1 MPPWT
6 PRDERQYNHIK
17 KSNLQR
23 GMSDSRA
30 EEIAARTVN
39 KLRREHQRTPQITTQ
54 GTGNPN
60 HSLEDRTV
68 KELHN
73 LASELNIQGRS
84 KMNKSRLVQ
93 AIRGQR

>member
-6 PRDERQYNHIK
+6 PKDERQYNHIK
-17 KSNLQR
+17 KSNLER

-39 KLRREHQRTPQITTQ
+39 KQRREQGRTPQITTQ

-60 HSLEDRTV
+60 QPLEDRTV

-84 KMNKSRLVQ
+84 KMNKFRLVQ
-93 AIRGQR
+93 AIRGKR